1 MKTIERWDTFLGD
14 LASGMTLVD
23 AMKKCW
29 ISRAD
34 IETMT
39 RLNDGGLQLQR
50 WTDAR
55 LAGKRSAWS
64 AIQLEDF
71 FALIASGMGVKEAHL
86 QVKGFAANH
95 DIYDLI
101 NREPEMSAAYRKAKE
116 AHMLAMGESLTEIL
130 DDDEND
136 VLDTGGKSGRVP
148 NNAAVARSKLRADG
162 RFRLMSMYNAK
173 LFGEKKE
180 QTAVQVNINL
190 AERLERANANLV
202 NRGAI
207 VKTAPARPEAEP
219 VDAQFSEKAAV
230 PADDTSWLDT
240 ADSTWREEK

>member
-71 FALIASGMGVKEAHL
+71 FALIASGKTVQDAHME
-86 QVKGFAANH
+86 VKGFAANK
-95 DIYDLI
+95 DIFHLL
-101 NREPEMSAAYRKAKE
+101 NREPEMKARYLEAKE
-116 AHMLAMGESLTEIL
+116 AHMLSLGEGLLDIA
-130 DDDEND
+130 DDDSKD
-136 VLDTGGKSGRVP
+136 TLDTGGKSGTIP
-148 NNAAVARSKLRADG
+148 NNAAVARSKLKTDT
-162 RFRLMSMYNAK
+162 RLRVMGLYNSK
-173 LFGEKKE
+173 LFGEKKDN
-180 QTAVQVNINL
+180 VQVNVQINH
-190 AERLERANANLV
+190 AEHLEAARERAKT
-202 NRGAI
+202 RGAI
-207 VKTAPARPEAEP
+207 EP
-219 VDAQFSEKAAV
+219 PKRQVEVIDAQFSEKAAV